1 MKKRKLTFRQ
11 CLCLTVIFLQIIIS
25 TWLEVTLYKDVVS
38 DVREVM
44 STTEQVSRNML
55 AARIDEGMR
64 DIYLICA
71 YLQQSDRLT
80 EYIDICRDESYLMS
94 ERADAFEQ
102 IQSVMQ
108 MALSGSPVLRGIV
121 IAAPGRIYSMQQGT
135 ADPFHL
141 ELDRPCSEEI
151 AFFCPEKNYKNSPKA
166 VDTKLSSLPA
176 YSFRLKGETEIA
188 AYLVLEDTFL
198 DSLLDGQA
206 DTAVYT
212 ANGALIYGEAPQY
225 RTGRALVR
233 TDIAANEWYMVQ
245 AESGQAYRKELLVI
259 ILFGLLS
266 FVIAI
271 LLAALLS
278 GILTG
283 KLAESFQR
291 LISLIVQYQGQR
303 KEDSTDCRN
312 AGKKDG
318 DFRIP
323 KQDLF
328 GLRDKVCMFLMV
340 SVLVPT
346 GLFCFLF
353 NVGIGRV
360 AERQTINSYCAMA
373 ENAAASITW
382 ELQKK
387 EAVVSRIIYDSKV
400 IELFRKEEKAD
411 LVEKLD
417 QVIRDNIF
425 YGLYDATLDVYLPDG
440 GLVYSN
446 NMIAE
451 ERMDTQKYQR
461 ESVWEYGEDALGRM
475 RFTYTSH
482 IRNKRYADILAY
494 VRVSLD
500 ADRVL
505 NQLYGLSAGRAQFF
519 MAAPQD
525 GGEYLTGNDVI
536 LSAPVEGTPWNIYAR
551 MEKQGFLDYQSFILR
566 KHGVSLMILVVA
578 VLLFSWI
585 LAFILL
591 NPLRWVKEA
600 MRQIEP
606 GNPDIRLKSYFID
619 EIDEISRS
627 FNEMADR
634 IDVLVDDLLLS
645 NNRKVQMENEK
656 KKAEIIA
663 LQMQINPHFLSNTIE
678 TISNIVMDG
687 GREQACGM
695 LKSMNNLFRYGISK
709 PEVSILVSEE
719 LQYARAYTE
728 IMRVRYPLIRF
739 LWDVDEEIL
748 DCMTVKLI
756 LQPIIENAIYHG
768 IRLTGQEG
776 CVEISGKPEGEA
788 ICFVIRDDGAGMDEK
803 ELASL
808 REKLQDAKLGSLIG
822 MFNVQAR
829 IRLYY
834 GEDYGIAVESRKG
847 VGTTVRIRVPQK
859 REKETG

>member
-1 MKKRKLTFRQ
+1 MKRRKLTFRQ
-11 CLCLTVIFLQIIIS
+11 CLCLTVIFLQIVIS
-25 TWLEVTLYKDVVS
+25 TWLEVTLYRDVVS

-44 STTEQVSRNML
+44 STTEQVSRNTL
-55 AARIDEGMR
+55 AAKIDEGMR

-71 YLQQSDRLT
+71 YLQQSDRLA
-80 EYIDICRDESYLMS
+80 EYIEICRDEQYLMS
-94 ERADAFEQ
+94 QRADAFEQ

-108 MALSGSPVLRGIV
+108 MALSGSRILRGIV
-121 IAAPGRIYSMQQGT
+121 IAAPGRIYSMQQGK

-141 ELDRPCSEEI
+141 ELDRACGEEI
-151 AFFCPEKNYKNSPKA
+151 TFSCPAKNYKNSPKTA
-166 VDTKLSSLPA
+166 EIKLSGVPA
-176 YSFRLKGETEIA
+176 YSFRMKGKKEIEI
-188 AYLVLEDTFL
+188 YLVLQDTFL
-198 DSLLDGQA
+198 DVLLEGQQDIA
-206 DTAVYT
+206 IYT
-212 ANGALIYGEAPQY
+212 AEGMLLYGEAPEAKE
-225 RTGRALVR
+225 GGELVR
-233 TDIAANEWYMVQ
+233 TEISSNGWYMVQ
-245 AESGQAYRKELLVI
+245 AESRQAYRKELLVI
-259 ILFGLLS
+259 VLSGLLT
-266 FVIAI
+266 FIVTI

-278 GILTG
+278 GVLTG
-283 KLAESFQR
+283 RLAESFRR
-291 LISLIVQYQGQR
+291 LILLIEQYQGQR
-303 KEDSTDCRN
+303 KTAGTDGQSRGN
-312 AGKKDG
+312 REEE
-318 DFRIP
+318 FRIP
-323 KQDLF
+323 MQELF
-328 GLRDKVCMFLMV
+328 SLRDKVCLFLAV

-346 GLFCFLF
+346 GLFCLLF
-353 NVGIGRV
+353 NTGIGRV
-360 AERQTINSYCAMA
+360 VERQTINSYQAMA
-373 ENAAASITW
+373 ENAAASIAW

-387 EAVVSRIIYDSKV
+387 ETVVSRIIYDSKV
-400 IELFRKEEKAD
+400 IELFRRDDKENSEK
-411 LVEKLD
+411 ELD

-440 GLVYSN
+440 GLIYSN

-451 ERMDTQKYQR
+451 KQMDTQKYQG

-482 IRNKRYADILAY
+482 IRNKRYADVLAY

-500 ADRVL
+500 ADKIL

-519 MAAPQD
+519 MAGPQD
-525 GGEYLTGNDVI
+525 DGEYPEGDDVI
-536 LSAPVEGTPWNIYAR
+536 LSAPVEGTRWNIYAR

-566 KHGVSLMILVVA
+566 KHGVSLMVLVVA
-578 VLLFSWI
+578 VLLFSWV
-585 LAFILL
+585 LAFVLL

-600 MRQIEP
+600 MRRIEP

-719 LQYARAYTE
+719 LQYARAYAE
-728 IMRVRYPLIRF
+728 IMQVRYPLIRF
-739 LWDVDEEIL
+739 SWDIDEEIL

-776 CVEISGKPEGEA
+776 CVEISGKPEAET
-788 ICFVIRDDGAGMDEK
+788 ICFTVRDDGAGMDEK

-808 REKLQDAKLGSLIG
+808 RERLQDAKLGSLIG

-829 IRLYY
+829 IRLHY
-834 GEDYGIAVESRKG
+834 GADYGIAVESRKG
-847 VGTTVRIRVPQK
+847 VGTTVRIRVPQR
-859 REKETG
+859 REKETE

>member
-1 MKKRKLTFRQ
+1 MKKWKLTFRQ
-11 CLCLTVIFLQIIIS
+11 CLCLTVIFLQIVIS
-25 TWLEVTLYKDVVS
+25 TWLEITLYRDVVS

-44 STTEQVSRNML
+44 FTTEQVNRNTL
-55 AARIDEGMR
+55 AEKIDEGMR

-71 YLQQSDRLT
+71 YLQQSDRLA
-80 EYIDICRDESYLMS
+80 EYIGICRDEKYLMS
-94 ERADAFEQ
+94 QRADAFEQ

-108 MALSGSPVLRGIV
+108 MALSGSRILRGIV
-121 IAAPGRIYSMQQGT
+121 IAAPGRTYSMQQGT
-135 ADPFHL
+135 ATPFHL
-141 ELDRPCSEEI
+141 ERDRACGEEI
-151 AFFCPEKNYKNSPKA
+151 TFSCPGKNYKSSLKES
-166 VDTKLSSLPA
+166 DLKLSCVPA
-176 YSFRLKGETEIA
+176 YSFRMKENREIEI
-188 AYLVLEDTFL
+188 YLVMEDTFL
-198 DSLLDGQA
+198 DTLLAGQTDIA
-206 DTAVYT
+206 IYT
-212 ANGALIYGEAPQY
+212 AEGTLLYGEVPEIQE
-225 RTGRALVR
+225 GGELVR
-233 TDIAANEWYMVQ
+233 TDISSNEWYMVQ
-245 AESGQAYRKELLVI
+245 AQSKQEYRKELLVI
-259 ILFGLLS
+259 ILYGLLT
-266 FVIAI
+266 FIITI

-278 GILTG
+278 GLLTG
-283 KLAESFQR
+283 KLAKSFQR
-291 LISLIVQYQGQR
+291 LILLIKQYQGR
-303 KEDSTDCRN
+303 RTAGTVDARGAVKKE
-312 AGKKDG
+312 GEP
-318 DFRIP
+318 RIP
-323 KQDLF
+323 MQDLF
-328 GLRDKVCMFLMV
+328 SLRDKVCLFLAV

-346 GLFCFLF
+346 GLFCLLF
-353 NVGIGRV
+353 NTGIGRV
-360 AERQTINSYCAMA
+360 VERQTINSYQAMA
-373 ENAAASITW
+373 ENAAASIAW

-387 EAVVSRIIYDSKV
+387 EEVVSRIVYDSKV
-400 IELFRKEEKAD
+400 IELFRRAEKENPEK
-411 LVEKLD
+411 ELD

-440 GLVYSN
+440 GLIYSN

-451 ERMDTQKYQR
+451 KQMDTQKYQR

-475 RFTYTSH
+475 RLTYTSY
-482 IRNKRYADILAY
+482 IRNKRYADILAH

-500 ADRVL
+500 ADKIL

-519 MAAPQD
+519 MAEPQD
-525 GGEYLTGNDVI
+525 EAEYPEGDDVI
-536 LSAPVEGTPWNIYAR
+536 LSAPVKGTRWNIYAR

-566 KHGVSLMILVVA
+566 KHGVSLMVLVVA

-585 LAFILL
+585 LAFVLL

-600 MRQIEP
+600 MRRIEP

-645 NNRKVQMENEK
+645 NSRKVQMENEK

-719 LQYARAYTE
+719 LQYARAYAE
-728 IMRVRYPLIRF
+728 IMQVRYPLIRF
-739 LWDVDEEIL
+739 SWNIDEEIL
-748 DCMTVKLI
+748 DCMVVKLI

-776 CVEISGKPEGEA
+776 CVEILGKPETEA
-788 ICFVIRDDGAGMDEK
+788 ICFTVRDDGAGMDEK

-808 REKLQDAKLGSLIG
+808 RERLQDVKLGSLIG

-829 IRLYY
+829 IRLHY
-834 GEDYGIAVESRKG
+834 GVDYGIAVESQKG

-859 REKETG
+859 REKETE